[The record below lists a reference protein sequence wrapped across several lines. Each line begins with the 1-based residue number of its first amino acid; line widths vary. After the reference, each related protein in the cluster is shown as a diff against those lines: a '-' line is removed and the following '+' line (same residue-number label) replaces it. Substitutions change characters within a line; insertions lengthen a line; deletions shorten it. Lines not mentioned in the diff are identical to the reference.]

1 MADERRRSRE
11 TPDDEVPDRA
21 GRGLDDMEVR
31 QGGHSLKDREA
42 AQVRNA
48 QRGGTGSPVERGSPE
63 PNETLR
69 TVWSEPGGEAY
80 TARNALVGAGGKA
93 DDPSDGTAAESPDTA
108 RHLSDA
114 TLKPDDKDA
123 TAEAIERMRSGGR
136 RP

>member
-1 MADERRRSRE
+1 MADERRNPRE

-31 QGGHSLKDREA
+31 EGRSSLKGREA

-48 QRGGTGSPVERGSPE
+48 QRGGTGSPVERDAPE
-63 PNETLR
+63 PNETLG

-80 TARNALVGAGGKA
+80 NYRNALIGAGGKA
-93 DDPSDGTAAESPDTA
+93 DGHSDETAAESPETA

-114 TLKPDDKDA
+114 SLGPNDKDA
-123 TAEAIERMRSGGR
+123 TAEAIDRMRSGGGR
-136 RP
+136 R

>member
-1 MADERRRSRE
+1 MATNDRRTRSG
-11 TPDDEVPDRA
+11 DAPDRA

-42 AQVRNA
+42 SQVRNA
-48 QRGGTGSPVERGSPE
+48 QRGGTGTPVERSGPE

-80 TARNALVGAGGKA
+80 NYRNATIGAGGKA
-93 DDPSDGTAAESPDTA
+93 DGHSDETAAETPDTT
-108 RHLSDA
+108 RRLSDA
-114 TLKPDDKDA
+114 TLGPDDKDA
-123 TAEAIERMRSGGR
+123 TAEAIARMRSGGG